1 MIINTCREADAQ
13 IERRTGHSV
22 NNLAPMAQLAR
33 YPRREGFRELVCL
46 PEGELSMMVC
56 VKSVLRPSGDYW
68 VIWEDIIPARL
79 RKRGAIPR
87 RFVTSTALRP
97 AMPLAEWE
105 ARRLRTRSIV

>member
-1 MIINTCREADAQ
+1 MIINTCRESDAQ

-33 YPRREGFRELVCL
+33 YLRREGFRELVCL

-56 VKSVLRPSGDYW
+56 VKSVLRPRGSYW

-79 RKRGAIPR
+79 RKRGVIPR
-87 RFVTSTALRP
+87 RFVTSTALRAAVP
-97 AMPLAEWE
+97 YLEWKARQDRTAAML
-105 ARRLRTRSIV
+105 